1 VKYLNLIS
9 GPRNISTALMYSFAQ
24 RPDTI
29 VLDEPFYAV
38 YLSRSGVDHPG
49 KEYVL
54 AAQSADEQV
63 VSGEIFKEWPRPIVF
78 IKNMAHHIEVMEN
91 KLLDH
96 ATNIFL
102 IRNPEQIIASYA
114 EVIEQ
119 PIMRDIGIQ
128 YQFEL
133 FEQLRREGKDPIV
146 IDSGLV
152 VDSPTAVLTALCR
165 RLRIEFMP
173 EMLSWSAGPKPY
185 DGVWASYWYT
195 NVHRSTG
202 FEKQATSSRPMPAS
216 LLPLCE
222 RARFYYEKLVEFAVR
237 PQLEN

>member
-24 RPDTI
+24 RPDTV

-38 YLSRSGVDHPG
+38 YLSLSGADHPG
-49 KEYVL
+49 KEDVL
-54 AAQSADEQV
+54 AAQSADEKV
-63 VSGEIFKEWPRPIVF
+63 VNKEIFKEWPRPIVF
-78 IKNMAHHIEVMEN
+78 IKNMAHHVEVMEN
-91 KLLDH
+91 KLLDQT
-96 ATNIFL
+96 TNIFL

-128 YQFEL
+128 YQYEL
-133 FEQLRREGKDPIV
+133 LEQLHREGKDPIV
-146 IDSGLV
+146 IDSGQV
-152 VDSPTAVLTALCR
+152 VAAPETVLTALCHR
-165 RLRIEFMP
+165 VGIEFMP

-185 DGVWASYWYT
+185 DGVWAPHWYA

-202 FEKQATSSRPMPAS
+202 FEMQPTSSRALPAS
-216 LLPLCE
+216 LQSLCE
-222 RARFYYEKLVEFAVR
+222 QARYYYEKLLAFALQ
-237 PQLEN
+237 P